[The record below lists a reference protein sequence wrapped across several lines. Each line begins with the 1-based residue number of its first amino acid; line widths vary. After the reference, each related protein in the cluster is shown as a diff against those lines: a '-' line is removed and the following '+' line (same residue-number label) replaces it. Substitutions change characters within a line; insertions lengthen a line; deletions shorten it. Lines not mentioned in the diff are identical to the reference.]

1 MIDYLGQEGK
11 TSPIMPPDI
20 AVHSQ
25 INALL
30 GEYFEQVQYGMV
42 DDLTAHA
49 QAFINEATITLTAPA
64 TGYDYADAYKQ
75 IVDGVETAKTAKVR
89 SIAVFDLNGR
99 RVVKAN
105 KGINI
110 VKKVMSDGTVKTQKV
125 VK

>member
-1 MIDYLGQEGK
+1 MYWSINSKSEVKDAAARFINFFTNDTDCFDIVGIDRAIPISAKIREHITPNLNETSQRVAAMIDYLGQEGK

-49 QAFINEATITLTAPA
+49 QAFINEANDI
-64 TGYDYADAYKQ
+64 
-75 IVDGVETAKTAKVR
+75 IAK
-89 SIAVFDLNGR
+89 SL
-99 RVVKAN
+99 AN
-105 KGINI
+105 
-110 VKKVMSDGTVKTQKV
+110 
-125 VK
+125 